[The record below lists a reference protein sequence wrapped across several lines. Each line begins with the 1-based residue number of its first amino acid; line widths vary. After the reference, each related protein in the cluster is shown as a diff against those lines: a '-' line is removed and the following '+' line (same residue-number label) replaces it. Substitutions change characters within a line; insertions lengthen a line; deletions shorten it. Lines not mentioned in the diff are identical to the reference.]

1 MNSVLK
7 KVRKKAVFSETKIHT
22 QKPKNSG
29 GGEKITPDNFFLF
42 IFIFWDVTEIIFGTT
57 AESILGLPTNQANS
71 MVSYIIL
78 LLLMVHIIVFQ
89 KFKEK
94 ELYAIMIISFPVIFS
109 ALKSSN
115 YSLLSG
121 WMFIIASQKSDFEKL
136 IRTAYKILRL
146 MIPLVIICY
155 FAGLLE
161 DYTILR
167 NETLRHSWGF
177 GHPNLFGLRLFQLT
191 ACHLYIKRNSFG
203 FLDFFLAVAVMA
215 LEYLVPNS
223 QTAFMSTLIL
233 LMTFAF
239 YKICEKYKMSLVQV
253 YAKALILLAAVF
265 NVLSVVWSVLDVR
278 QNHILSQID
287 SWMSQR
293 FWQCHK
299 VYLLYGIPV
308 FGQKVF
314 ISEAERE
321 LVGITYDLYLDNGYM
336 ALLIRYG
343 ILVYGIFS
351 VCYLSAMIF
360 LYRKKQ
366 WYLLIILFIYALYGV
381 MENGNYRITHNIF
394 LFSFGSILYGKAF
407 RKRTWLPFG
416 ELQVKGR
423 KR

>member
-1 MNSVLK
+1 M
-7 KVRKKAVFSETKIHT
+7 
-22 QKPKNSG
+22 
-29 GGEKITPDNFFLF
+29 KITPDNFFLF

-57 AESILGLPTNQANS
+57 VESILGLPTNQANS

-146 MIPLVIICY
+146 
-155 FAGLLE
+155 
-161 DYTILR
+161 
-167 NETLRHSWGF
+167 N
-177 GHPNLFGLRLFQLT
+177 
-191 ACHLYIKRNSFG
+191 
-203 FLDFFLAVAVMA
+203 
-215 LEYLVPNS
+215 
-223 QTAFMSTLIL
+223 
-233 LMTFAF
+233 
-239 YKICEKYKMSLVQV
+239 
-253 YAKALILLAAVF
+253 
-265 NVLSVVWSVLDVR
+265 
-278 QNHILSQID
+278 
-287 SWMSQR
+287 
-293 FWQCHK
+293 K